1 MLCQNAGT
9 TLKEDNEVTDYKL
22 RRRIMVDT
30 QIRPSDVTKFPIIN
44 AFLSVPREKFVPDG
58 KREAAYIGENFQIG
72 QSRII
77 LEPRTLAKLLEAL
90 DIHKDE
96 LVLDIGSGLG
106 YSSAIISLIAE
117 VVIAVEDD
125 SSLVSEAEEILSE
138 IGVDN
143 VVVQIGKLEDGAPEH
158 GPYDVIILQGG
169 VGEIP
174 GSILNQ
180 LKNGGR
186 IGAIFIEEGLGTAK
200 VGFKL
205 NEKITWRYSFNAAAP
220 ILPGFFKQK
229 DFVL

>member
-1 MLCQNAGT
+1 M
-9 TLKEDNEVTDYKL
+9 
-22 RRRIMVDT
+22 
-30 QIRPSDVTKFPIIN
+30 
-44 AFLSVPREKFVPDG
+44 PDG

-72 QSRII
+72 QNRII
-77 LEPRTLAKLLEAL
+77 LEPRTLAKLLDAL
-90 DIHKDE
+90 EIHNGE

-125 SSLVSEAEEILSE
+125 SSLASEAEEILSE

-169 VGEIP
+169 VGDIP

-200 VGFKL
+200 IGFKL
-205 NEKITWRYSFNAAAP
+205 NNKITWRYSFNAAAP
-220 ILPGFFKQK
+220 ILPGFSKQK
-229 DFVL
+229 DFIL

>member
-1 MLCQNAGT
+1 
-9 TLKEDNEVTDYKL
+9 
-22 RRRIMVDT
+22 MVDT
-30 QIRPSDVTKFPIIN
+30 QIRPSDVTKFPIID

-72 QSRII
+72 HGRII
-77 LEPRTLAKLLEAL
+77 LEPRTLAKLLDAL
-90 DIHKDE
+90 DIHNDE

-106 YSSAIISLIAE
+106 YSSAIISLIAQ

-125 SSLVSEAEEILSE
+125 RSLASEAEEILSE

-169 VGEIP
+169 VGDIP

-200 VGFKL
+200 IGVKL
-205 NEKITWRYSFNAAAP
+205 NNKITWRYSFNAAAP
-220 ILPGFFKQK
+220 ILSGFSKQK

>member
-1 MLCQNAGT
+1 M
-9 TLKEDNEVTDYKL
+9 TDYKT
-22 RRRIMVDT
+22 RRKIMVDT
-30 QIRPSDVTKFPIIN
+30 QIRPSDVTKFPIID

-72 QSRII
+72 QSRIL
-77 LEPRTLAKLLEAL
+77 LEPRTLAKLLDAL

-186 IGAIFIEEGLGTAK
+186 IGAIFVEEGLGTAK
-200 VGFKL
+200 IGFKL
-205 NEKITWRYSFNAAAP
+205 NNKITWRYSFNAAAP
-220 ILPGFFKQK
+220 ILSGFSKQK
-229 DFVL
+229 DFIL